1 MAQHRCMQSGA
12 FPRTPSRPPARVA
25 GPKLSR
31 GARAARVSVAGRVAT
46 DGGLLLRGDDVV
58 ELLGGIGRGLRRR
71 LAASHQHIGT
81 AGRVAQHQHL
91 RGESAIRVRRMRGW
105 GRGRGLSGAQRERGM
120 RAAGRSRA
128 QQGAAAC
135 RACRA
140 CRACSRAHGVQHG
153 RASSSRYVAMTVR
166 LYCSG
171 PDCEGDTGR
180 GWGRAQEKG
189 QGRGKQYQ

>member
-1 MAQHRCMQSGA
+1 MGA
-12 FPRTPSRPPARVA
+12 GQGGEQGA
-25 GPKLSR
+25 
-31 GARAARVSVAGRVAT
+31 ARARH
-46 DGGLLLRGDDVV
+46 
-58 ELLGGIGRGLRRR
+58 E
-71 LAASHQHIGT
+71 
-81 AGRVAQHQHL
+81 
-91 RGESAIRVRRMRGW
+91 
-105 GRGRGLSGAQRERGM
+105 
-120 RAAGRSRA
+120 RSRA
-128 QQGAAAC
+128 QRVQQGAAGCIVC

-189 QGRGKQYQ
+189 QGRGMQNQ